1 MKYFNEENWSGDP
14 NDMYFAFD
22 NHLVSRSVKIFA
34 DGALRTGGA
43 AVSYGDFFHQTV
55 LSPVARRRR
64 MTRTTSGAGF
74 NDFGSQKKGQGC

>member
-1 MKYFNEENWSGDP
+1 MKYFNEEDWSGDP

-43 AVSYGDFFHQTV
+43 AVSRGSFLPAFQRQI
-55 LSPVARRRR
+55 ARLP
-64 MTRTTSGAGF
+64 TS
-74 NDFGSQKKGQGC
+74 DC

>member
-43 AVSYGDFFHQTV
+43 AVSYGVEF
-55 LSPVARRRR
+55 
-64 MTRTTSGAGF
+64 
-74 NDFGSQKKGQGC
+74 